1 MGLEEDIKTL
11 LDSRLSLTRI
21 QGQQVILTVGEKMTS
36 GSRGKLLL
44 DTEKQLR
51 KALGQ
56 PLEVLLEPRGD
67 LNKLRQKLRGVQL
80 DGIRDEIFTDRY
92 EASDPQEN
100 GGKPNNG

>member
-1 MGLEEDIKTL
+1 MTLEDNIKSL
-11 LDSRLSLTRI
+11 LDPRLTLTRI
-21 QGQQVILTVGEKMTS
+21 QGQQVILEVGEKMSS

-51 KALGQ
+51 KTLGQ

-80 DGIRDEIFTDRY
+80 DGLRDEIFIDRY
-92 EASDPQEN
+92 EATETSDD
-100 GGKPNNG
+100 GR

>member
-67 LNKLRQKLRGVQL
+67 LNKLRQQLRGVEL
-80 DGIRDEIFTDRY
+80 DGSREDIFTERY
-92 EASDPQEN
+92 NASDSEVN
-100 GGKPNNG
+100 GGTEPNG